1 MAASNQSSS
10 VLPETLK
17 LIVFSLTQSG
27 IKSLYLGAEINSVKK
42 IINQTTIHSSGR
54 TLAGVAHLDDQEV
67 TIVDLHRSVFGTPI
81 PQAAYLVIL
90 QQTGGELLGIPV
102 EKSPALV
109 EVFTKDVRVLPASYR
124 QVDTL
129 SIASHVTVAE
139 TEEGIQTIFLL
150 DPVQMTNLLPRLAA
164 R

>member
-1 MAASNQSSS
+1 MAAFNQSSS
-10 VLPETLK
+10 VLPEILK
-17 LIVFSLTQSG
+17 LIVFSLAQTG
-27 IKSLYLGAEINSVKK
+27 TKSLYLGAEINSVKK
-42 IINQTTIHSSGR
+42 VINQATIHSSGR

-81 PQAAYLVIL
+81 PQASYLVIL
-90 QQTGGELLGIPV
+90 QLTAGQLLGVPV

-109 EVFTKDVRVLPASYR
+109 EVLTKDVRVLPASYR

-129 SIASHVTVAE
+129 SIASHVAVAE
-139 TEEGIQTIFLL
+139 TPEGSQTIFLL
-150 DPVQMTNLLPRLAA
+150 DPTQIVDLLPRLAS

>member
-1 MAASNQSSS
+1 MPTLNQSSS
-10 VLPETLK
+10 VQTLK
-17 LIVFSLTQSG
+17 LIVFSLGQSST
-27 IKSLYLGAEINSVKK
+27 KLLYLGAEINSVKK
-42 IINQTTIHSSGR
+42 IISQTTIHSSGR

-81 PQAAYLVIL
+81 SQASYLVIL
-90 QQTGGELLGIPV
+90 RLSSGELLGIPV
-102 EKSPALV
+102 EKSPALL
-109 EVFTKDVRVLPASYR
+109 EVPTKDVRVLPASYR

-139 TEEGIQTIFLL
+139 TEEGSQTIFLL
-150 DPVQMTNLLPRLAA
+150 DPTQMVDLLPRLAA

>member
-1 MAASNQSSS
+1 MAALNPSSS

-17 LIVFSLTQSG
+17 LIVFSLAQSD
-27 IKSLYLGAEINSVKK
+27 IKPLYLGAEINSVKK
-42 IINQTTIHSSGR
+42 IINQTTIYSSGR
-54 TLAGVAHLDDQEV
+54 TLAGVAHLEDQEV

-81 PQAAYLVIL
+81 PQASYLVIL
-90 QQTGGELLGIPV
+90 QQTGVELLGIPV

-109 EVFTKDVRVLPASYR
+109 EVSTKDVRVLPASYR

-150 DPVQMTNLLPRLAA
+150 DPVQIVNLLPRLAA